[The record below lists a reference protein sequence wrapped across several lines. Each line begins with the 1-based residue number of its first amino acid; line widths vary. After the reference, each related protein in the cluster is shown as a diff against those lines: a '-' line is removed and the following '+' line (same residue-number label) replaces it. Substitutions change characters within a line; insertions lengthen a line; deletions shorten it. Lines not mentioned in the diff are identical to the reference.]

1 MDIQQARIITAM
13 VTPFDQDKKVDNQ
26 KLKAFI
32 EYLIANGTEG
42 LVVGGTT
49 GESPTLTHDEKI
61 ALYQKTVEY
70 VAGRVPII
78 AGTGSNNTE
87 ETIAFTKEVE
97 QIKGIDAALV
107 VTPYYNKPNQAG
119 LYAHFEAVAKNT
131 SLPIVL
137 YNVPGRTGVSID
149 PETTIQLSE
158 IDNIAGIKE
167 CAGLDAMSEI
177 IAHTAD
183 DFMVYTGEDNL
194 AFASRAIGANGVVS
208 VASQIYGNEMKQ
220 MYDALDNGN
229 IKEAAKTSAML
240 IPKMDSLFSV
250 PSPAPTKFL
259 LNHNGVDVGS
269 LRLPL
274 VECTTEEQERILN
287 AYKK

>member
-13 VTPFDQDKKVDNQ
+13 VTPFDQNKKVDNQ
-26 KLKAFI
+26 KLKEFI

-49 GESPTLTHDEKI
+49 GESPTLTRDEKI

-70 VAGRVPII
+70 VAGRIPII
-78 AGTGSNNTE
+78 AGTGSNNTA

-97 QIKGIDAALV
+97 QIEGIDAALV
-107 VTPYYNKPNQAG
+107 VAPYYNKPNQAG

-149 PETTIQLSE
+149 PETTIKLSE
-158 IDNIAGIKE
+158 ISNITGIKE

-183 DFMVYTGEDNL
+183 DFVVYTGEDNL

-208 VASQIYGNEMKQ
+208 VASQVYGNEMKQ

-229 IKEAAKTSAML
+229 LKEAAKTSAVL

-274 VECTTEEQERILN
+274 VECTAEEQEAILN

>member
-26 KLKAFI
+26 KLKTFI

-78 AGTGSNNTE
+78 AGTGSNNTA

-97 QIKGIDAALV
+97 QIEGIDAALV

-167 CAGLDAMSEI
+167 CAGLDAMSAI

-287 AYKK
+287 AYQK

>member
-26 KLKAFI
+26 KLKTFI
-32 EYLIANGTEG
+32 DYLIANGTEG
-42 LVVGGTT
+42 IVVGGTT
-49 GESPTLTHDEKI
+49 GESPTLTDEEKI
-61 ALYQKTVEY
+61 ALYRKTVEY
-70 VAGRVPII
+70 AAGRVPII
-78 AGTGSNNTE
+78 AGTGSNNTAQ
-87 ETIAFTKEVE
+87 TIEFTKEVE
-97 QIKGIDAALV
+97 NIEGIDAALV

-119 LYAHFEAVAKNT
+119 LYAHFEAVAQNT
-131 SLPIVL
+131 SLPIVI

-149 PETTIQLSE
+149 PETTIRLSN
-158 IDNIAGIKE
+158 IDNIIGVKE

-183 DFMVYTGEDNL
+183 DFSVYTGEDNL
-194 AFASRAIGANGVVS
+194 AFTARAIGANGVVS
-208 VASQIYGNEMKQ
+208 VASQVYGNEMKK
-220 MYDALDNGN
+220 MYDALDARE
-229 IKEAAKTSAML
+229 IKEAAQLSAVL

-250 PSPAPTKFL
+250 PSPAPTKYL
-259 LNHNGVDVGS
+259 LNHNGIDVGG

-274 VECTTEEQERILN
+274 VECTPEEQEAILN